1 MQFQLD
7 RDFVAAGEERTY
19 LWEDGVSTVILLTG
33 EGEGLVHRRGVP
45 LAPGQ
50 FVTFAAS
57 TDCVLSVMR
66 RSAVRSEILG

>member
-7 RDFVAAGEERTY
+7 RDFVAAGEEAIYR
-19 LWEDGVSTVILLTG
+19 WEDGVSTVILLTG

-45 LAPGQ
+45 LSPGQ
-50 FVTFAAS
+50 SVTFTAS

-66 RSAVRSEILG
+66 RPAP